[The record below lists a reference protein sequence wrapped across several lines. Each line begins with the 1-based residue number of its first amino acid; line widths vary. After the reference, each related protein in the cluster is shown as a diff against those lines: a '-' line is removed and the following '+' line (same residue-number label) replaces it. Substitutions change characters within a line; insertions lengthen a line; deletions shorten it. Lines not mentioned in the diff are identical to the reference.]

1 MMNTVKK
8 AGSVVL
14 GLIFSKLALA
24 STTKGEYPW
33 DSFLKTIADNLSSNV
48 VLSIGICAVVG
59 CGLAVAFGDLQ
70 GGAKKA
76 VNVGLGLSI
85 ALSAGSII
93 AKLWPSAG
101 ALIH

>member
-1 MMNTVKK
+1 MKNKIRKSAV
-8 AGSVVL
+8 ALL
-14 GLIFSKLALA
+14 GLAYANFSLA